1 MCYHLSKKGKQE
13 YIQKT
18 MGRKNKTYFK
28 WLHVREGR
36 LYGEGSRDTNQT
48 SYAIF
53 YLMDLTL

>member
-28 WLHVREGR
+28 WLRVREGR
-36 LYGEGSRDTNQT
+36 LYGEGKEVGIQT
-48 SYAIF
+48 RL
-53 YLMDLTL
+53 LMLYFSLQI